1 MRAGGGWGGGAG
13 EVTGSRRLRSPG
25 TAVTLTLLPL
35 WLLAAWSGAGAAQ
48 EPPGPPLARESVAG
62 PAPELSLA
70 EALEIARRNNPAMRR
85 AMNEL
90 DLNDPGVRASWGA
103 FLPTLNLNLGTSA
116 SFRRETFGVD
126 NLGRPIE
133 NPQPEWVTTSNSSQS
148 VSSSLTLF
156 DGGRRRNQLRVERAR
171 AQTRSAGVENE
182 LITLRAGVERTF
194 LAAVQQ
200 RLLLQVEE
208 ELLAS
213 RRRELESTR
222 RLFVVAMR
230 DQVDVLGAELAVQ
243 QQERQLELVR
253 GESRKAILALR
264 SQLGDRELPEFQVPL
279 LEPEVFDPAGVE
291 VDVLVERAL
300 ANSPRILEQE
310 LAVSTARASLSA
322 MRAQFRIPTVSIN
335 GNFGRS
341 DGQRD
346 WGGFL
351 DPNPNGS
358 RGGGLSVGFSIPGFG
373 GFSSFSQI
381 AQSDVGLRNAVETA
395 RQVQLRVEEEIRGRV
410 IDLERAWR
418 SLDLAGRSL
427 VVAERRLQLTR
438 EKYQLA
444 TATFEELSG
453 AADQEAEQRR
463 NVTNER
469 FNFATARI
477 ALEEAAG
484 VMIAAGER

>member
-1 MRAGGGWGGGAG
+1 MIRRPQGRGAGGGLVPLLAILALLVVAPARGG
-13 EVTGSRRLRSPG
+13 
-25 TAVTLTLLPL
+25 TLL
-35 WLLAAWSGAGAAQ
+35 AQ
-48 EPPGPPLARESVAG
+48 EAEP
-62 PAPELSLA
+62 PELDLQ
-70 EALEIARRNNPAMRR
+70 EALEIATRSNPGMRR

-90 DLNDPGVRASWGA
+90 DLNTPSVRASWGS

-133 NPQPEWVTTSNSSQS
+133 NPQPEWVTTSSSSQS
-148 VSSSLTLF
+148 ISSSLTLF
-156 DGGRRRNQLRVERAR
+156 DGGRRRNQLRVEQARAR
-171 AQTRSAGVENE
+171 TRSAGVEGE
-182 LITLRAGVERTF
+182 LITLRAGVERAF

-200 RLLLQVEE
+200 RMLLGVEE
-208 ELLAS
+208 ELLAN
-213 RRRELESTR
+213 RIRELESTR
-222 RLFVVAMR
+222 RLFQVAIR

-243 QQERQLELVR
+243 QQERQVELVS
-253 GESRKAILALR
+253 GEFRKAILALR
-264 SQLGDRELPEFQVPL
+264 SQLGDRELPPFTVPL
-279 LEPEVFDPAGVE
+279 QDPEVFDPSRLDVE
-291 VDVLVERAL
+291 ELVRRAL
-300 ANSPRILEQE
+300 ASSPRVVEQE

-322 MRAQFRIPTVSIN
+322 TRAQLRIPTVSIS

-341 DGQRD
+341 DGQRN

-358 RGGGLSVGFSIPGFG
+358 RGGGMSLGFSIPGFG

-381 AQSDVGLRNAVETA
+381 AQSDVALRNAVETE
-395 RQVQLRVEEEIRGRV
+395 RQVRLQVEEEIRGRL

-418 SLDLAGRSL
+418 SLELARRSL
-427 VVAERRLQLTR
+427 AVAERRLELTR

-444 TATFEELSG
+444 TATFEELSST
-453 AADQEAEQRR
+453 AEQAAEQRR
-463 NVTNER
+463 NVTNEQ

-484 VMIAAGER
+484 VLVDGGGS